1 MSKTWKEI
9 KGYEGRY
16 LISDSGDV
24 MSLNYRGTKLAK
36 LLTWKMNNKGYAW
49 VELRKNG
56 IKDQRLIHRLVAETF
71 IENPNGFKLINHK
84 DENRLNND
92 VSNLEWC
99 DHSYNVR
106 YSLERHPERRVYHGH
121 GKYDGIR
128 KGKHTS
134 LAVIQLDKDGSVVQ
148 EWENARTVF
157 IETGMSDWSIAE
169 VCRGNRH
176 TAYGYLWRYANQDIV
191 REN

>member
-9 KGYEGRY
+9 KGYEGHY

-36 LLTWKMNNKGYAW
+36 LLTWKINNKGYAW
-49 VELRKNG
+49 VELRGHG
-56 IKDQRLIHRLVAETF
+56 IRDTRLIHRLVAEAF
-71 IENPNGFKLINHK
+71 IENPEGFNLINHK
-84 DENRLNND
+84 DENCLNNE

-99 DHSYNVR
+99 DYSYNTR
-106 YSLERHPERRVYHGH
+106 YSLERHPERKVRNGRFSSV
-121 GKYDGIR
+121 
-128 KGKHTS
+128 
-134 LAVIQLDKDGSVVQ
+134 AVVQ
-148 EWENARTVF
+148 FDLNGNKIREWKNARTIF
-157 IETGMSDWSIAE
+157 LETGMSDHSIRE

-176 TAYGYLWRYANQDIV
+176 TAHGYLWRFANEDIV